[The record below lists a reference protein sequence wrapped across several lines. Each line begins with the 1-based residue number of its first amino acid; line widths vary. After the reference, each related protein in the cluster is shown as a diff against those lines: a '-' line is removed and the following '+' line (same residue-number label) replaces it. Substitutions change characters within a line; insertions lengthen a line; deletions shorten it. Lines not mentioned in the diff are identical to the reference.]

1 MFIFLCA
8 PYCICISIFYIW
20 RLLWRTWR
28 HGLKKKSL
36 HSESLIQYLFWG
48 QTISGNSKRILWSC
62 CSILVFLI
70 SSLLYLYLYFY
81 RICIFVWCREESKI
95 VQAEC
100 NKRMPRLTP
109 GSTFFNQPSTS
120 TLCSV
125 FCISRC
131 YISPLHIS
139 TFFQPTILCWAQAHS
154 LANCNLYSSIHVL
167 HWNLSTTITTTTSL
181 YFYTYSMVVYI
192 LAYMVPSFKV
202 AYPSSWSHFSQ
213 TRSRPASY
221 FSITTI
227 TASREKFESEV
238 KYWAALITRSAN
250 MLMTGEMEVL
260 LEDNRM

>member
-1 MFIFLCA
+1 MCIFLCA

-131 YISPLHIS
+131 YISPLYPL
-139 TFFQPTILCWAQAHS
+139 FFNQLFSAEHKHTLLQNVIC
-154 LANCNLYSSIHVL
+154 VL
-167 HWNLSTTITTTTSL
+167 WYVFCTGTSL
-181 YFYTYSMVVYI
+181 LLLI
-192 LAYMVPSFKV
+192 LL
-202 AYPSSWSHFSQ
+202 FS
-213 TRSRPASY
+213 T
-221 FSITTI
+221 SII
-227 TASREKFESEV
+227 IA
-238 KYWAALITRSAN
+238 W
-250 MLMTGEMEVL
+250 
-260 LEDNRM
+260 